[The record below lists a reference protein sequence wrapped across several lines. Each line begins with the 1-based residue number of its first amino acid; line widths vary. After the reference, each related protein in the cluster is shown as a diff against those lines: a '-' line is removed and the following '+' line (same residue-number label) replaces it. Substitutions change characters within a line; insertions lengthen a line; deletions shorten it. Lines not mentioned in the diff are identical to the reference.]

1 MADLPLS
8 VGMGRYIFH
17 VDVNSAYLS
26 WSAAYR
32 VRVLGEKED
41 LRLIPSIVG
50 GDQEKRHGIVL
61 AKSIPAKKYGIR
73 TGEAVV
79 TAKKKCPGL
88 AVIEPDYRLYVKA
101 SRAFMAKL
109 RQYTDQVIQYSID
122 EAWAVFDGYEKLYGQ
137 GQMVSFAHGLREEIR
152 EELGFT
158 VNIGVST
165 NFLLAKM
172 AGEFSKPD
180 QVHTLFPEEIEKKMW
195 HLPVSDLFFV
205 GKATAAKLHHLG
217 IMTIGELALADEEMI
232 RAHCKK
238 PGQIVQGYA
247 RGEDLQPRMFMQEE
261 EVPGGMPEDGFC
273 NTGDIRT
280 GVFAAPASRRNK
292 GYGNSLTAPVD
303 VVTKEY
309 AEHLLLSL
317 CETIGMRLRAD
328 GVKISVVSVHMTTC
342 EFQHFSR
349 QMQLLTA
356 TDVTEEIYKAACRV
370 FGMLWDNVTP
380 IRQIGVHTSKVER
393 GAGRQYNL
401 FDMQRFDRLKVLDQ
415 TVDQIR
421 EKYGEDAV
429 FRAAFLKS
437 NVSHVG
443 GGLDRERRSGVTL
456 GIDPERE
463 KAGDL

>member
-1 MADLPLS
+1 MANLPVS

-17 VDVNSAYLS
+17 VDANSAYLS

-88 AVIEPDYRLYVKA
+88 VVIEPDYRLYVEA
-101 SRAFMAKL
+101 SGAFMAKL

-137 GQMVSFAHGLREEIR
+137 GQMVQFAHELKDEIR

-158 VNIGVST
+158 VNIGIST

-180 QVHTLFPEEIEKKMW
+180 KVHTLFPEEIERKMW

-205 GKATAAKLHHLG
+205 GKATAAKLYRLG

-232 RAHCKK
+232 RAHLKL
-238 PGQIVQGYA
+238 PGQIIQGYA
-247 RGEDLQPRMFMQEE
+247 RGEDIQPWMFAGE
-261 EVPGGMPEDGFC
+261 
-273 NTGDIRT
+273 TG
-280 GVFAAPASRRNK
+280 K

-317 CETIGMRLRAD
+317 CETVGMRLRAD
-328 GVKISVVSVHMTTC
+328 GVKISVVSVHITTC
-342 EFQHFSR
+342 EFQRSSR
-349 QMQLLTA
+349 QMQLLTP
-356 TDVTEEIYKAACRV
+356 TDVTEEIYEAARLV
-370 FGMLWDNVTP
+370 LGELWHTDDPP

-401 FDMQRFDRLKVLDQ
+401 FDMQKFDRLRALDQ
-415 TVDQIR
+415 TVDRIR

-437 NVSHVG
+437 NVSHMG
-443 GGLDRERRSGVTL
+443 GGLDSNSSAFHYSASKIAL
-456 GIDPERE
+456 
-463 KAGDL
+463 